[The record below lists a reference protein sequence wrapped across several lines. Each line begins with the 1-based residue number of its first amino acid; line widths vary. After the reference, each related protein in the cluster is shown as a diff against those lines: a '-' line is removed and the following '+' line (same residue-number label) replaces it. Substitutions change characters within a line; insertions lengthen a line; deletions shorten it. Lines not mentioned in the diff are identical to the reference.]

1 VPWRS
6 KDMFI
11 QFSTCSSDNICMFLW
26 ICESMSMW
34 IHDDSWCLLSVASS
48 PWPSHGHFLHWTH
61 WGFKCLPPRY
71 SDTPTV
77 LISLWCGGLFC
88 AVLTIAV
95 TVYNVRRHYE
105 SAREQ
110 GLGRLGWNQ
119 LCAVST
125 DGSDKKRFRLS

>member
-1 VPWRS
+1 MTFPWAFFTLNS
-6 KDMFI
+6 LK
-11 QFSTCSSDNICMFLW
+11 Q
-26 ICESMSMW
+26 
-34 IHDDSWCLLSVASS
+34 CL
-48 PWPSHGHFLHWTH
+48 T
-61 WGFKCLPPRY
+61 PRY

-110 GLGRLGWNQ
+110 GLGRLTWNQ

-125 DGSDKKRFRLS
+125 DGSDNKRFRMISIVIEGQR